1 MYAAT
6 VLLEPTT
13 VAPATLDGLKLALTG
28 LNGTLVDAVC
38 FERMVLVRGTFDAN
52 TLVVC
57 VLFVVEFRVILIGL
71 LASEERFDV
80 IVTVGPVLAELFLI
94 ADILKL

>member
-1 MYAAT
+1 M
-6 VLLEPTT
+6 VLLELTT
-13 VAPATLDGLKLALTG
+13 VVAATLDGLKLALTG
-28 LNGTLVDAVC
+28 LNGILVGAVC
-38 FERMVLVRGTFDAN
+38 FERMVLVTGTFNAK

-57 VLFVVEFRVILIGL
+57 VLFVVEFRFILIGL

-94 ADILKL
+94 ADIIKL